1 MGLNIH
7 VTDKNGWSC
16 TDWWDF
22 DKHSGDVEFA
32 IQNEFDIFPID
43 DIGIEYVKRP
53 HDFKACFEWIENAEI
68 PESNKERLKK
78 MLTELFENGDMFLD
92 FCW

>member
-1 MGLNIH
+1 LP
-7 VTDKNGWSC
+7 TDTFFNL
-16 TDWWDF
+16 
-22 DKHSGDVEFA
+22 DKQKQNRVIKAAVNEFA
-32 IQNEFDIFPID
+32 QNGYTKGSITKI
-43 DIGIEYVKRP
+43 V
-53 HDFKACFEWIENAEI
+53 ENAEI